1 MLAIKI
7 RWPVCKNTPRN
18 ICYHSHN
25 ETPPAQESTDLARD
39 SATPQ
44 PPALGEVGFNRLKPC
59 RHGTML
65 YNPNDR
71 FVGRSLDLYGE
82 FSEGEAALFGQ
93 CVKRRH
99 VVLDI
104 GANVGA
110 HTLFFADA
118 VGPGGRVLAFEP
130 QRLVFQT
137 LCANVALNGLT
148 NVHCRNEAV
157 GAEPGTVRVP
167 VLDPEKEQ
175 NFGGLSLAGQREGK
189 TEGEPVPRVTVDGLD
204 LGRCH
209 FMKVDVEGMEVSAI
223 EGAAET
229 IRRHRPLLYVE
240 NDRREHSDALIR
252 LIASLDY
259 RLYWHLPRLFNPD
272 NFAANPDNV
281 FGDIISRNML
291 CVPTE
296 STVKVEKMQPVEMP

>member
-1 MLAIKI
+1 MGSI
-7 RWPVCKNTPRN
+7 
-18 ICYHSHN
+18 
-25 ETPPAQESTDLARD
+25 
-39 SATPQ
+39 
-44 PPALGEVGFNRLKPC
+44 F
-59 RHGTML
+59 
-65 YNPNDR
+65 
-71 FVGRSLDLYGE
+71 
-82 FSEGEAALFGQ
+82 
-93 CVKRRH
+93 
-99 VVLDI
+99 
-104 GANVGA
+104 
-110 HTLFFADA
+110 
-118 VGPGGRVLAFEP
+118 
-130 QRLVFQT
+130 
-137 LCANVALNGLT
+137 
-148 NVHCRNEAV
+148 
-157 GAEPGTVRVP
+157 
-167 VLDPEKEQ
+167 
-175 NFGGLSLAGQREGK
+175 
-189 TEGEPVPRVTVDGLD
+189 
-204 LGRCH
+204 GRCH

>member
-1 MLAIKI
+1 
-7 RWPVCKNTPRN
+7 
-18 ICYHSHN
+18 
-25 ETPPAQESTDLARD
+25 
-39 SATPQ
+39 
-44 PPALGEVGFNRLKPC
+44 
-59 RHGTML
+59 ML
-65 YNPNDR
+65 YNPNDK

-82 FSEGEAALFGQ
+82 FSEGETALFGQ
-93 CVKRRH
+93 CVKRGH

-110 HTLFFADA
+110 HTLFFAAA
-118 VGPGGRVLAFEP
+118 VGPRGRVLAFEP

-137 LCANVALNGLT
+137 LCANVALNNIT

-157 GAEPGTVRVP
+157 GASPGTVRVP
-167 VLDPEKEQ
+167 VLDPRSEQ
-175 NFGGLSLAGQREGK
+175 NFGGLSLEGQREGE
-189 TEGEPVPRVTVDGLD
+189 TEGEAVPRVTVDGLG

-209 FMKVDVEGMEVSAI
+209 FMKIDVEGMEVPAI

-229 IRRHRPLLYVE
+229 IRRLRPILYVE
-240 NDRREHSDALIR
+240 NDRRQHSEALIR

-272 NFAANPDNV
+272 NFAGNPDNV

-291 CVPTE
+291 CLPAE
-296 STVKVEKMQPVEMP
+296 STVKVENMQPVEVP

>member
-1 MLAIKI
+1 
-7 RWPVCKNTPRN
+7 
-18 ICYHSHN
+18 
-25 ETPPAQESTDLARD
+25 
-39 SATPQ
+39 
-44 PPALGEVGFNRLKPC
+44 
-59 RHGTML
+59 ML
-65 YNPNDR
+65 YNPNDK

-93 CVKRRH
+93 CVKPGH

-110 HTLFFADA
+110 HTLFFAAA
-118 VGPGGRVLAFEP
+118 VGPRGRVVAFEP

-137 LCANVALNGLT
+137 LCANVALNSIT
-148 NVHCRNEAV
+148 NVICRNEAV
-157 GAEPGTVRVP
+157 GATPGTVRVP
-167 VLDPEKEQ
+167 VLDPRTMQ
-175 NFGGLSLAGQREGK
+175 NFGGLSLDGQREG
-189 TEGEPVPRVTVDGLD
+189 EAVARVTVDGLE

-209 FMKVDVEGMEVSAI
+209 FMKIDVEGMEVPAI

-229 IRRHRPLLYVE
+229 IRRLRPILYVE
-240 NDRREHSDALIR
+240 NDRREHSDALVR

-281 FGDIISRNML
+281 FADFISRNML
-291 CVPTE
+291 CLPAE
-296 STVKVEKMQPVEMP
+296 STVKVEKMQPVKMP

>member
-1 MLAIKI
+1 MPSSPPI
-7 RWPVCKNTPRN
+7 PVVAAP
-18 ICYHSHN
+18 
-25 ETPPAQESTDLARD
+25 
-39 SATPQ
+39 
-44 PPALGEVGFNRLKPC
+44 NRLKPC

-93 CVKRRH
+93 CVKPGH

-110 HTLFFADA
+110 HTLFFANA
-118 VGPGGRVLAFEP
+118 VGPRGRVIAFEP

-137 LCANVALNGLT
+137 LCANMALNGLT
-148 NVHCRNEAV
+148 NVHCRHAAV
-157 GAEPGTVRVP
+157 GARPGTVRVP
-167 VLDPEKEQ
+167 VLDPAKEQ
-175 NFGGLSLAGQREGK
+175 NFGGLSLAGR
-189 TEGEPVPRVTVDGLD
+189 TEGEPVPRVTVDGLA

-209 FMKVDVEGMEVSAI
+209 FMKIDVEGMEVPAI

-240 NDRREHSDALIR
+240 NDRRQHAQALVR
-252 LIASLDY
+252 LIASLGY
-259 RLYWHLPRLFNPD
+259 RLHWHLPRLFNPD

-281 FGDIISRNML
+281 FGDIVSRNML
-291 CVPTE
+291 CLPAE
-296 STVKVEKMQPVEMP
+296 STVKVEKMQPVEVP